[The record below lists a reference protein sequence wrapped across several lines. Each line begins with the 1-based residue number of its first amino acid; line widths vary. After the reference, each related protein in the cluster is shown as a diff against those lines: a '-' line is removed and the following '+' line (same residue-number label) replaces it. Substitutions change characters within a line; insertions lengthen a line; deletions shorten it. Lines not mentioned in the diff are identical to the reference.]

1 MRGRWAQ
8 GYRSGVHGSLT
19 FTRPDDVIPDEE
31 RPGLLRALPIQAAQ
45 PGDTH
50 RCDLR
55 DLAAAHVVEPGLEEA
70 GFDTVDLSGLL
81 SLQRI
86 LVAGREA
93 DHLSDEAALA
103 IRESLS
109 GVVLGLAGG
118 KSLRI
123 DYVVDDGLFT
133 RRAGPNG
140 LNVNPG
146 GIDGANGHDSAQY
159 VHGDQDVFGTPL
171 RQMMHGGAPDL
182 FRHISPDG
190 RNDDSDTFLLNL
202 WIPLHAP
209 VQPLALM
216 DRRTLDA
223 PRHQLRYGLPV
234 DGFLERDD
242 EASVND
248 IWAFLY
254 DEGQQWYI
262 RTDMGPDQG
271 YVFDTLGVGHGAAAL
286 VGEPELEQL
295 FISLGK
301 VCEALE
307 GGDHRAAR
315 AAASA
320 ANIVL
325 PPADAT
331 PTIAQAGQAMA
342 ALVDEARAGA
352 DSADWRA
359 RARAAMDG
367 VIRRSIE
374 MRLVATLING

>member
-1 MRGRWAQ
+1 M
-8 GYRSGVHGSLT
+8 HGSLT

-31 RPGLLRALPIQAAQ
+31 RPGLLRALPVQADQ
-45 PGDTH
+45 PGDTR

-70 GFDTVDLSGLL
+70 GFETVDLSGLP
-81 SLQRI
+81 SLQRT
-86 LVAGREA
+86 LATVREA

-234 DGFLERDD
+234 DGFLERD
-242 EASVND
+242 ERASVND

-254 DEGQQWYI
+254 DEDQQWYI

-295 FISLGK
+295 FISLHRT
-301 VCEALE
+301 CEALE
-307 GGDHRAAR
+307 DGDDAAAR
-315 AAASA
+315 AAIGGSTIA
-320 ANIVL
+320 L

-331 PTIAQAGQAMA
+331 PTIAQAGQVMA
-342 ALVDEARAGA
+342 ALLDEARADV
-352 DSADWRA
+352 DSSAWCG

-374 MRLVATLING
+374 MRLVATLVNG